1 MYVNVPSCNAK
12 ISVGKLEA
20 WKHSMGRTFGRW
32 LSCERWRFTT
42 QLCSSRSNLG
52 SPQIACFFVVKSLT
66 VSLDYTE
73 LYILWQGIN
82 RNLTLSRILAMGLAM
97 QYKENSKKRT
107 TGTNLSPTSHMADFV
122 RKFLGNPKNQGLQ
135 NICCL

>member
-1 MYVNVPSCNAK
+1 MVLPATPWLFSCKCMVNVPSCNAK
-12 ISVGKLEA
+12 ISVGKLGCPV
-20 WKHSMGRTFGRW
+20 KGGD
-32 LSCERWRFTT
+32 L

-52 SPQIACFFVVKSLT
+52 SPQIAWFFVVKSLT

-107 TGTNLSPTSHMADFV
+107 TGTNLSPSHMADFV
-122 RKFLGNPKNQGLQ
+122 RKFLGHPKNKGLQ